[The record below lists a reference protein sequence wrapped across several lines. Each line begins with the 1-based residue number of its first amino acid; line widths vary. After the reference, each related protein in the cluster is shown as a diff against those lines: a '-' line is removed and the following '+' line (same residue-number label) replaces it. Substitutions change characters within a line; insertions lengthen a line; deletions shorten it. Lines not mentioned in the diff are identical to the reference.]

1 MLSVA
6 APPSLLAS
14 FKGDPNASVFEFF
27 GAYADD
33 LPPSHAAIA
42 RKICSGFFDIH
53 ARSRFASLFL
63 LTTTQA
69 DTVIAD
75 AGGGAGV
82 RKTIEEVAGFQF
94 RAPEAPD
101 SAALVSLIHAKTP
114 VEQKPP
120 RTLSVALA
128 RSGELSSSCILA
140 PDAFADVIA
149 TADPLHNTITE
160 PELEAA
166 TDTLLRIITEEHGTW
181 KIGKP
186 LAVIYGRQAHTQLP
200 HLPDY
205 GSKKG
210 YQREF
215 WKMMQDKIK
224 NRKNVRCAPAATHAT
239 PSKPAHARFHALQ
252 KTYTNA
258 LVIRPSLIKE
268 ESRKTFDGELK
279 SIVRLDDMFSPAAK
293 PDFLET
299 KPPLVQDM
307 VLEQLT
313 GNLPDDEAG
322 AIFFSE
328 PQAQTRVALTNL
340 THKQQPAQPVAAAN
354 DPTPASVK
362 PPPSKRP
369 RKRAPPK
376 AKGATADQPAKKP
389 RAPAKP
395 RVPKPPAQTTPPAVP
410 KSGAAVAKARAAK
423 APVSYTGM
431 EDSEED
437 SGANSDGEESDVPA
451 PTEEHA
457 PAEEPTFEAAALF
470 QGRKRWLCVPSNPK
484 RGPSVGPSVEESD
497 ELAPTEEHAPA
508 EEPAASGEPAP
519 IEVAESTVAEK
530 VAAILQ
536 PRKPPEQDSIP
547 CRLGPALI
555 RRSDDDTETPLRVEP
570 TPQSEIV
577 GDIYIQNEEIVQVL
591 GCIQSCGT
599 KYAHVSVEGDLKGY
613 VRMALI
619 YPISR
624 RRK

>member
-1 MLSVA
+1 MGTAFVLFQNVTDFIQTTKQIFADPQNPHDRLNAQHRYSMMSVA

-14 FKGDPNASVFEFF
+14 FKGDPNTRVFEFF
-27 GAYADD
+27 EAYADD

-53 ARSRFASLFL
+53 ARTRFASLFL

-75 AGGGAGV
+75 AGGGAGM

-114 VEQKPP
+114 LEQKPP

-128 RSGELSSSCILA
+128 RSGELCSSCILA

-200 HLPDY
+200 NLPDY
-205 GSKKG
+205 GCKKG

-307 VLEQLT
+307 VLGQLT

-340 THKQQPAQPVAAAN
+340 TNKQQPAQPVAAAN

-410 KSGAAVAKARAAK
+410 KSGAAVAKARAA
-423 APVSYTGM
+423 
-431 EDSEED
+431 
-437 SGANSDGEESDVPA
+437 
-451 PTEEHA
+451 
-457 PAEEPTFEAAALF
+457 
-470 QGRKRWLCVPSNPK
+470 
-484 RGPSVGPSVEESD
+484 
-497 ELAPTEEHAPA
+497 
-508 EEPAASGEPAP
+508 
-519 IEVAESTVAEK
+519 
-530 VAAILQ
+530 
-536 PRKPPEQDSIP
+536 
-547 CRLGPALI
+547 
-555 RRSDDDTETPLRVEP
+555 
-570 TPQSEIV
+570 
-577 GDIYIQNEEIVQVL
+577 
-591 GCIQSCGT
+591 
-599 KYAHVSVEGDLKGY
+599 
-613 VRMALI
+613 
-619 YPISR
+619 
-624 RRK
+624 